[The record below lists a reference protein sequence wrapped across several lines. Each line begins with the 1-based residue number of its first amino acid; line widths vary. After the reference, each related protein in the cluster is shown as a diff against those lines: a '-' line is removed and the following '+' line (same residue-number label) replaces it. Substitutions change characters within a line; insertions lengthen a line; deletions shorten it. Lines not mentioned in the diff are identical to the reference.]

1 MARFLVFLV
10 FLMMVSPSLAGDE
23 WLFADTKREV
33 LYLTL
38 HTIDWAQTR
47 TIARHPEMYRETNVF
62 LGEHPSTGRV
72 DRYFALT
79 ALGHVGISYV
89 LPQQW
94 RKWFQIS
101 TITMEVVVVADNKR
115 IGIAVDF

>member
-72 DRYFALT
+72 DRYF
-79 ALGHVGISYV
+79 V
-89 LPQQW
+89 LSKFLIKIKKYT
-94 RKWFQIS
+94 RKLIKIKNNYGLMNDQ
-101 TITMEVVVVADNKR
+101 
-115 IGIAVDF
+115 